1 MIQDTEEEMNA
12 FTRLD
17 QIDEVPR
24 LTPICEPTLLE
35 LRWNTVKT
43 KRRTRMIRRQWL
55 RLTMALLP
63 LCVAPAWAEN
73 PDTGPGCGLGKLVWA
88 DYSKQ
93 KSIAPQVLQSTTNGA
108 SGSQTFGI
116 TSGTSGCTNDGTIMA
131 QYKVD
136 VFAAVNYDNL
146 SQEMAQG
153 GGEHL
158 TSLAELMGISEEQ
171 RSEFFALAQARFA
184 SLIQSGDA
192 TPAAMIKTLQS
203 GMAMHPALRNSL

>member
-1 MIQDTEEEMNA
+1 MKRVGAQVIRCRFNFADRTRKNSPNLLPLHILQATVEEE
-12 FTRLD
+12 
-17 QIDEVPR
+17 
-24 LTPICEPTLLE
+24 
-35 LRWNTVKT
+35 KT
-43 KRRTRMIRRQWL
+43 KRGGNEMIRGQWF
-55 RLTMALLP
+55 RLGVALLP
-63 LCVAPAWAEN
+63 LCATQVWADH
-73 PDTGPGCGLGKLVWA
+73 PDTGPGCGLGKLAWS
-88 DYSKQ
+88 DYGRQ
-93 KSIAPQVLQSTTNGA
+93 RSIAPQVMMATTNGTF
-108 SGSQTFGI
+108 GSQTFGI

-171 RSEFFALAQARFA
+171 RSDFFALAQARFA

-203 GMAMHPALRNSL
+203 GMAMYPALRNSL